1 MAAFSHEVRRDFA
14 SLDSLGYAA
23 EGWLVVFDI
32 RCGLGDRLPTQRN
45 FPVNVGA
52 ARNSV
57 SYIKRL
63 LSAPFEELLGITVG
77 GVPTFQLI
85 KSFVLNIL

>member
-1 MAAFSHEVRRDFA
+1 LEFGQEVHRDFA
-14 SLDSLGYAA
+14 SFDGLGYAA
-23 EGWLVVFDI
+23 AGWLVVFDV
-32 RCGLGDRLPTQRN
+32 RYGLGDRLPTQRT

-52 ARNSV
+52 VRNSV

-63 LSAPFEELLGITVG
+63 MPVPFEELLRITVG
-77 GVPTFQLI
+77 EVPTFQLI